1 MKNIQ
6 HKHNLINLRDISFE
20 TKPGVFLFKNLAI
33 IFDNEKTGLVGK
45 NGTGKTTLIRL
56 INEEL
61 KPSTG
66 VIEKHTRIAYLPQD
80 YQIDLKLSVA
90 QTLKTEKK
98 YEALAALARMGL
110 EHIQIDRPMSSL
122 SGGERTRVILA
133 SLLVQEADFIIL
145 DEPTN
150 NLDQEARQA
159 VYNLIQRW
167 KGGLLVVSHDRTL
180 LNFMDRI
187 LELSDK
193 GLKVYGGNY
202 EMYIE
207 QKGLEDEAI
216 QRQLSDAEREAKKV
230 KRQAQA
236 TKEKQQKRSSHGKKI
251 AHKLGLPKI
260 ILNEMRKHAQQTTG
274 KLKKIHEERITS
286 ASEKLKKAR
295 GRISPDNRIEV
306 DLSETEIP
314 NSKLVAELKDVSF
327 AYVKPLFNKFNL
339 SIHGPERL
347 AINGPNG
354 SGKTTLIKLMLGE
367 LKPTSGEITLG
378 VDQFAY
384 LDQNVAILDKS
395 KTVLENLKE
404 ISGTEESLARNWLA
418 RFLFSADNVF
428 KKVEVLSGGERMK
441 AALACILAG
450 DTPPKL
456 LVLDEP
462 TNNLDLNSIEQI
474 ESALLNF
481 QGALIVISHDKSF
494 LKSVGIEREV
504 TLQKQESSGTK

>member
-1 MKNIQ
+1 MQVRLKN
-6 HKHNLINLRDISFE
+6 NLINLRDISFE
-20 TKPGVFLFKNLAI
+20 IKTGVFLFKNLNI
-33 IFDNEKTGLVGK
+33 TFGKEKTGLVGK
-45 NGTGKTTLIRL
+45 NGVGKTTLIRL
-56 INEEL
+56 IGGEI
-61 KPSTG
+61 KPLLG
-66 VIEKHTRIAYLPQD
+66 VIEKRTQIAYLPQD
-80 YQIDLKLSVA
+80 YQVDLKLSVA
-90 QTLKTEKK
+90 ETLGGEK
-98 YEALAALARMGL
+98 EHENLSALAHMGL
-110 EHIQIDRPMSSL
+110 SHIQLDRPMKSL
-122 SGGERTRVILA
+122 SGGERMRVILA
-133 SLLVQEADFIIL
+133 SLLINGNADFIIL

-193 GLKVYGGNY
+193 GLKIYGGNY

-207 QKGLEDEAI
+207 QKELEDEAL

-230 KRQAQA
+230 KKQSQA
-236 TKEKQQKRSSHGKKI
+236 TKEKQQKRSIHGKKI

-274 KLKKIHEERITS
+274 KLKRIHEERITI
-286 ASEKLKKAR
+286 ASEKLKKALE
-295 GRISPDNRIEV
+295 RISPDNRIEV
-306 DLSETEIP
+306 NLSETEIP
-314 NSKLVAELKDVSF
+314 NSKLVAELKDMSF

-354 SGKTTLIKLMLGE
+354 SGKTTLVKLILGE
-367 LKPTSGEITLG
+367 LKPSSGKITLG
-378 VDQFAY
+378 IDQFSY

-404 ISGTEESLARNWLA
+404 ISGIEESLARNWLA
-418 RFLFSADNVF
+418 RFLFSADDVF

-474 ESALLNF
+474 ESALLNYE
-481 QGALIVISHDKSF
+481 GALIVISHDKNF
-494 LKSVGIEREV
+494 LKNINIGREID
-504 TLQKQESSGTK
+504 L